1 MATSVPTTRSD
12 IRALRDEKKKR
23 EEEQRQEKEKAA
35 SPPKRR
41 PSIGYNPSSKP
52 VPVQSAP
59 LLPKETESDI
69 RLRTGRQMDRMLEK
83 AGAPSRL
90 MQEVDRAGRFAT
102 GVASEIGGAVK
113 RGYESSRQ
121 EAAQEAARKRRQ
133 KETEESRFGE
143 SGSRAARDA
152 KALRNYDWRGAG
164 QSLMDIGGSLLGGLS
179 GSVPPVPRIDTRTP
193 AERADAA
200 GKFGD
205 PADIARR
212 EESKEI
218 SEERFAADAP
228 LRLAYMKYK
237 EKAEER
243 GDSAILTPVE
253 FLDEM
258 TGTQKGADGL
268 GFERVAPAVPLETL
282 NSALDNF
289 PYQYGDGLMGEAMD
303 AAPLNLDGEVNM
315 PSNQGDKD
323 NAGRVRDIVSERKKR
338 DPDAPL
344 SDGLQAQI
352 KSTQVDPYTGL
363 PMTEGGGQL
372 VAPSIN
378 KDGSVGAKTY
388 TRGIPREIQD
398 AADKLPAAERDMYI
412 AQSMGV
418 DLSKYPP
425 SQRQAAAQAF
435 VREKEGLAER
445 GNMVEA
451 YTDPETG
458 NFVDADG
465 NEILDENGNPRK
477 SDVPLAA
484 DEDENFIQSG
494 LSGSQAPVFI
504 RSEEALKR
512 GKQRKNYNAV
522 MQRAESV
529 AGNKSVSQF
538 LTVDPD
544 TGRESLDVAAFEQ
557 RFPGSLPPEGDP
569 QRADAIEKLTSL
581 ALRGKARKQ
590 NNDRL
595 GRIQQ
600 FASPTFGPM
609 LYMESMQQAKT
620 PEERMAV
627 ARYFGDQ
634 EAFIANQQQAL
645 ADRGILKA
653 EKEAEAAAAM
663 RAAGKT
669 EVNME
674 SPSGVAGEAKKAIR
688 QGVDAGDLRPVIAAL
703 SSGPSPMMKE
713 EEVRDGAMSYEA
725 QTAGAAVF
733 NSPIHQPRVQGLF
746 KAATDG
752 WTFVERW
759 SDDQVEDSRQKFMSS
774 AAEAAGLPLV
784 DEEGNPTETSAVLSR
799 IFENMWT
806 QLYGDRRRLPKSP
819 DSEGPE
825 FGGEEGPGTME
836 PPGWV
841 GAF

>member
-1 MATSVPTTRSD
+1 MATSAPTTRSD
-12 IRALRDEKKKR
+12 IRSLRDEKKKR

-59 LLPKETESDI
+59 LMPKETESDI

-90 MQEVDRAGRFAT
+90 MQEVDRAGQFAT

-133 KETEESRFGE
+133 KETDESRFGE

-193 AERADAA
+193 AERADAL

-205 PADIARR
+205 EGDIRRR
-212 EESKEI
+212 EKARELEGDLESSREQYRPSYDKYR
-218 SEERFAADAP
+218 ERAAALGIDP
-228 LRLAYMKYK
+228 EDMM
-237 EKAEER
+237 
-243 GDSAILTPVE
+243 S
-253 FLDEM
+253 LDEFAQDM
-258 TGTQKGADGL
+258 MGVQAGEDGMGL
-268 GFERVAPAVPLETL
+268 EQVAPGVSPS
-282 NSALDNF
+282 SASSNLQT
-289 PYQYGDGLMGEAMD
+289 PR
-303 AAPLNLDGEVNM
+303 LNLDGEVNM

-344 SDGLQAQI
+344 SAGLQAQI

-363 PMTEGGGQL
+363 PMTEGSGQL
-372 VAPSIN
+372 VAPSLN

-398 AADKLPAAERDMYI
+398 AAAKLPAAERDMYI

-451 YTDPETG
+451 YTDPKTG

-477 SDVPLAA
+477 SDVPLAY
-484 DEDENFIQSG
+484 DEDGNL

-504 RSEEALKR
+504 RSEAALKR
-512 GKQRKNYNAV
+512 GDQRKKYSSV
-522 MQRAESV
+522 MQRAESI

-544 TGRESLDVAAFEQ
+544 TGAESLDVAAFEQ

-569 QRADAIEKLTSL
+569 QRADAIEKLTSM
-581 ALRGKARKQ
+581 ALRGKAVKQ

-595 GRIQQ
+595 GRVQQ

-609 LYMESMQQAKT
+609 LMMESLQQAKT
-620 PEERMAV
+620 PEEKIA
-627 ARYFGDQ
+627 
-634 EAFIANQQQAL
+634 IANYFNRPDLVALYQEQAMG
-645 ADRGILKA
+645 DRGILKA

-674 SPSGVAGEAKKAIR
+674 SPSGVAGESQKAIR

-759 SDDQVEDSRQKFMSS
+759 SDDQIEDSRQKFMSS

-806 QLYGDRRRLPKSP
+806 QLYGDRRRLPRPKRNTETKGVGLP
-819 DSEGPE
+819 DDEVES
-825 FGGEEGPGTME
+825 GTVP
-836 PPGWV
+836 PPGPV
-841 GAF
+841 PQASARP